1 MPDEPDLPSVPPDL
15 PSVPPHLP
23 SAPPVVPSAAEPAS
37 QPATP
42 PPTVRE
48 VLTAGCTRHD
58 DQDRARGFAAGG
70 ELVQMDP
77 GPVLARHAAGAI
89 TDGLGTLDDD
99 ELTGLLCA
107 ARRLSS
113 WTASIEV
120 RAVSQ
125 LDARRRAYAATAGD
139 LRQAQLRP
147 HRPTLRR
154 RSHHPLRPGRAHVR
168 MQSLPRLQVITT
180 HLAILVAR

>member
-48 VLTAGCTRHD
+48 VLMAGCTRHD

-70 ELVQMDP
+70 ELVQ
-77 GPVLARHAAGAI
+77 
-89 TDGLGTLDDD
+89 DDD
-99 ELTGLLCA
+99 HTIPFDQGGRTCECN
-107 ARRLSS
+107 LSPACKS
-113 WTASIEV
+113 
-120 RAVSQ
+120 
-125 LDARRRAYAATAGD
+125 
-139 LRQAQLRP
+139 
-147 HRPTLRR
+147 
-154 RSHHPLRPGRAHVR
+154 
-168 MQSLPRLQVITT
+168 
-180 HLAILVAR
+180 